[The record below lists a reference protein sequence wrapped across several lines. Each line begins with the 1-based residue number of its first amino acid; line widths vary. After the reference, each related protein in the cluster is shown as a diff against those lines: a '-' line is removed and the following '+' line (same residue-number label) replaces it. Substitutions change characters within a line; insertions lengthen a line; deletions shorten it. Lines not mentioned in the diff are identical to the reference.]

1 MSRPAWLPAVAVVL
15 GLARSGNAA
24 ADALERR
31 GVAVRRVD
39 AKLGPDDDPALL
51 DGAGLLVLGT
61 GTGRGTYLCP
71 RETCVEQALR
81 KSSIPRRLCAT
92 VEIPS
97 GLAASVIAAL
107 PGGRNPHG

>member
-1 MSRPAWLPAVAVVL
+1 MATASWQQQGKQTTHANNAIAVADTWLVI
-15 GLARSGNAA
+15 
-24 ADALERR
+24 
-31 GVAVRRVD
+31 
-39 AKLGPDDDPALL
+39 
-51 DGAGLLVLGT
+51 GAGLLVLGT

-71 RETCVEQALR
+71 RENCVAQALR
-81 KSSIPRRLCAT
+81 KSSIPRRLRAT

>member
-1 MSRPAWLPAVAVVL
+1 MRLAV
-15 GLARSGNAA
+15 
-24 ADALERR
+24 
-31 GVAVRRVD
+31 
-39 AKLGPDDDPALL
+39 

-81 KSSIPRRLCAT
+81 KSSIPRRLRAT